1 MKLHEVIDMRS
12 HVHLIME
19 ICPGSSIFHNI
30 KKLPDQR
37 LPLEDCKI
45 IFKQLMRGTAYMHS
59 KGYVHRDLKIDNILM
74 DFPTK
79 NIKIIDFGFC

>member
-1 MKLHEVIDMRS
+1 MIAIKTYEKKNLTDKDAQMAVHNEINTLSELWHPNIMKLHEVIDMRS

-37 LPLEDCKI
+37 LPEETCKS
-45 IFKQLMRGTAYMHS
+45 IFK
-59 KGYVHRDLKIDNILM
+59 
-74 DFPTK
+74 
-79 NIKIIDFGFC
+79 